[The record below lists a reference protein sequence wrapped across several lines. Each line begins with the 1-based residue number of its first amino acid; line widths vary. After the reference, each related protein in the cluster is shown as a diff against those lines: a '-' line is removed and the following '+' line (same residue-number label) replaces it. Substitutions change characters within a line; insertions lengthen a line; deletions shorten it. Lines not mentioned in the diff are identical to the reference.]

1 LGLFEPFQEATF
13 AQVWGDAPLGVYR
26 AGLFVHWLLR
36 PLAVL
41 GGMRLRDHRIP
52 LMPLLSFVVLVALA
66 VATTYGA
73 VRFRAAAEVP
83 IVVLAAVGVDAVWRR
98 LRPRDRTT
106 ATNACATPTQCETR
120 DDSGTG
126 LLSSLGR
133 FGRGAET
140 GWTGPTR

>member
-1 LGLFEPFQEATF
+1 
-13 AQVWGDAPLGVYR
+13 
-26 AGLFVHWLLR
+26 
-36 PLAVL
+36 
-41 GGMRLRDHRIP
+41 
-52 LMPLLSFVVLVALA
+52 VVLVALA